1 MSEKLKIKFK
11 YDEDEENSKTIEIE
25 IKSTIESLLKRYLA
39 ETNSKIIL
47 DPDLIMFLYGTQILN
62 VKTLINLRIEQIF
75 NRQKRTVT
83 VLDANKIIGG
93 KAKKI

>member
-62 VKTLINLRIEQIF
+62 VKTLIMI
-75 NRQKRTVT
+75 
-83 VLDANKIIGG
+83 
-93 KAKKI
+93 